1 MLWGKKYDDRLD
13 GINEAT
19 IPFFKMLS
27 VVFSMN
33 SNPDLMLQ
41 RHLIVA
47 SVSGHKALNF

>member
-19 IPFFKMLS
+19 IYFCKMLS
-27 VVFSMN
+27 VVFFSMN

-47 SVSGHKALNF
+47 SVCGHK